1 MGRLSRKIF
10 ILLFLGFLAGAWRPV
25 GVEAGEVQLLMAL
38 DISGSMKVTD
48 PQRLLP
54 RAAHI
59 MVELLGEK
67 DRLGVLTFEDV
78 TQTRLPLGT
87 LNPAQRRKGFQ
98 ALARLQPRGLWT
110 NIHQVTA
117 EALKAFGP
125 PGQAKRALVLISD
138 GQMDIDPRK
147 GNSKAFVDRVHQE
160 IIPAF
165 KKAGIPI
172 YTVAFTPAS
181 DQVLLKALA
190 EETGGR
196 FLLIPAARDLH
207 QAFVKFYEDLK
218 GPQLAPLV
226 GNHFVIDPQVQE
238 AVLVVTR
245 STPGKGVILES
256 PKGRKF
262 GPASKNS
269 EVRWYSSPVFDMVTI
284 THPEPGKWTVS
295 GHKDGE
301 GKIILMTDLKL
312 ACPHVPEE
320 AGADE
325 ALMAGALLMNKD
337 QPVTAPEVQNQ
348 TVFTAELQAEGG
360 KPVQVQMGTPPL
372 EQKELWPS
380 GALVAKLPVFTA
392 PGVWN
397 LQVRAL
403 GKTFQRERNFSI
415 KVTTPWYKAQTVSGE
430 GPTQVAFLPTP
441 GRESAKLAGWFNI
454 SAPTGG
460 VWGKFVEPQPGGGF
474 RFAFPPDLSGSYLVN
489 AQLTGV
495 TASGRPLVLEPP
507 PLKVNVTP
515 VAAASEIGPKSAT
528 AASSPGAA
536 TTVSRSRK
544 WLWMGLVVA
553 VLVALLGTAAYFFW
567 PQSRRFFLLGF
578 GSPGGD
584 VDYEEMPLEKRNLLL
599 LAQVESLQKE
609 RGKLKADLA
618 ELTEALEK
626 MTDAKEDLE
635 ARLGEPSQGYQE
647 KSKMIKELEQRLEE
661 AENEAKS
668 VQQEYMALY
677 ARSTQEKQEMKK
689 S

>member
-10 ILLFLGFLAGAWRPV
+10 LLLFLGFLAGAWSPG
-25 GVEAGEVQLLMAL
+25 GVEAREVQLLMAL

-59 MVELLGEK
+59 MVELLDEK
-67 DRLGVLTFEDV
+67 DRLGILTFEDV
-78 TQTRLPLGT
+78 TLNPLPLGT

-125 PGQAKRALVLISD
+125 PGQAKRALLLISD
-138 GQMDIDPRK
+138 GQMDINPRK

-172 YTVAFTPAS
+172 YAVAFTPAS

-226 GNHFVIDPQVQE
+226 GNHFVIDPLVQE
-238 AVLVVTR
+238 AILVVTR
-245 STPGKGVILES
+245 SQQNRAVALET
-256 PKGRKF
+256 PKGQKL
-262 GPASKNS
+262 GPASKGI
-269 EVRWYSSPVFDMVTI
+269 RWFTAPTFDMVTLPK
-284 THPEPGKWTVS
+284 PEPGKWTVS

-325 ALMAGALLMNKD
+325 ALMAGALLTNKD

-348 TVFTAELQAEGG
+348 TVFTAELQAEKG
-360 KPVQVQMGTPPL
+360 KPVQVQMGTPPV

-380 GALVAKLPVFTA
+380 EARVAKLPVFTA

-403 GKTFQRERNFSI
+403 GKTFQRERNFTI

-430 GPTQVAFLPTP
+430 GPTQVAFLRTP

-528 AASSPGAA
+528 AASSPGVA

-544 WLWMGLVVA
+544 WLWIALGVA
-553 VLVALLGTAAYFFW
+553 VVVALLGTAAYFFW
-567 PQSRRFFLLGF
+567 PQSHRFLRLGF
-578 GSPGGD
+578 GSPGVD

-609 RGKLKADLA
+609 RGKLKADVA
-618 ELTEALEK
+618 ELTQALEK

-635 ARLGEPSQGYQE
+635 ARLGEPSRQYQE
-647 KSKMIKELEQRLEE
+647 KSKMIRELEQRLEE
-661 AENEAKS
+661 AEKEAKS

-677 ARSTQEKQEMKK
+677 ARSTQEKQELKK